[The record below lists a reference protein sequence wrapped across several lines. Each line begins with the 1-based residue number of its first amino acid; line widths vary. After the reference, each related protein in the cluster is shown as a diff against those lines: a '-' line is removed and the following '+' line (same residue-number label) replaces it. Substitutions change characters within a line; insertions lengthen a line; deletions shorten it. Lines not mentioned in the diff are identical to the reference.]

1 MSGGQDMT
9 LQNST
14 ADVTPTGYDLHL
26 NLIDVDLLNRVRRT
40 EAVLK
45 HGAGAQVA
53 QLGLDEGTQVAGRAV
68 FDAEN
73 GVQIIVVL
81 DDHAGTQLGGR
92 DRHRLKNSPYT
103 IAVEAGGRRAGP
115 LVPPPAYYAKKAKA
129 LFYTELRRK
138 RNLPEGELIE
148 DEPDYEFPHWPRR
161 AAAAGI
167 E

>member
-1 MSGGQDMT
+1 
-9 LQNST
+9 
-14 ADVTPTGYDLHL
+14 
-26 NLIDVDLLNRVRRT
+26 
-40 EAVLK
+40 
-45 HGAGAQVA
+45 
-53 QLGLDEGTQVAGRAV
+53 
-68 FDAEN
+68 
-73 GVQIIVVL
+73 
-81 DDHAGTQLGGR
+81 
-92 DRHRLKNSPYT
+92 LKNSPYT
-103 IAVEAGGRRAGP
+103 IAVEGGGRRAGP

>member
-1 MSGGQDMT
+1 VGLLVIGRVHEVVAVAIGVQE
-9 LQNST
+9 
-14 ADVTPTGYDLHL
+14 LHL
-26 NLIDVDLLNRVRRT
+26 DFVNVDLLNRVRRT

-45 HGAGAQVA
+45 HGTGAQVA
-53 QLGLDEGTQVAGRAV
+53 QFGLDESTQVAGRAV

-138 RNLPEGELIE
+138 RNLPEAELIE
-148 DEPDYEFPHWPRR
+148 DEPITILLIGLAGPLPRD
-161 AAAAGI
+161 
-167 E
+167 